1 VTQSPRAEVRRRILA
16 AARELFRTNG
26 VRAVTMTDVA
36 RAADCSRQLVYKVFF
51 DRRELILAA
60 ATDRVIEI
68 ADSAATAATTP
79 DRFFRES
86 FIGLS
91 VDIIEALRNDTEL
104 SILFGESSPIT
115 AHEALWTPELT
126 ERALQ
131 FWRPWL
137 DFGRSHRLLRDD
149 LSNAD
154 LADWIHTVYASII
167 LRRNIPQDQERI
179 MIERFVMTSLA
190 MASTTPGLDRERAGT
205 EYGL

>member
-1 VTQSPRAEVRRRILA
+1 
-16 AARELFRTNG
+16 
-26 VRAVTMTDVA
+26 MTDVA

-68 ADSAATAATTP
+68 ADAAAAVADAP
-79 DRFFRES
+79 GDLFRES

-91 VDIIEALRNDTEL
+91 VDVIESLRNDTEL
-104 SILFGESSPIT
+104 SMLFGDESPIT

-126 ERALQ
+126 ERALR
-131 FWRPWL
+131 FWQPWL
-137 DFGRSHRLLRDD
+137 SFGRSRGLLRDD

-179 MIERFVMTSLA
+179 MIERFVLTSLA
-190 MASTTPGLDRERAGT
+190 MASVTPGS
-205 EYGL
+205 